1 MLLSENKINDDISL
15 RESQFFNAQDNS
27 KTVKIQESQSKIYIR
42 NNKGETK
49 YRALDVDT
57 VNLMKTQML
66 DAQLV
71 NDSNKTS
78 EKVEVNKILK
88 IELILVML
96 KNKNMHKNVVS
107 DFEQNRCK

>member
-1 MLLSENKINDDISL
+1 MN
-15 RESQFFNAQDNS
+15 
-27 KTVKIQESQSKIYIR
+27 ESQSKIYIR

-57 VNLMKTQML
+57 VNLVKTQML
-66 DAQLV
+66 DPQLV
-71 NDSNKTS
+71 NDANKTS
-78 EKVEVNKILK
+78 EKAEVNKILK

-96 KNKNMHKNVVS
+96 NNKNMHKNVIS